1 MRRGWPRSAA
11 WNPVVVKMP
20 APIMFAMTRAIADLI
35 PMCRVSPL
43 RLSVPRSMS
52 LLPPWVRVP

>member
-1 MRRGWPRSAA
+1 MGWPRSAA

-35 PMCRVSPL
+35 PVCRVRTL
-43 RLSVPRSMS
+43 WLSVWRLI
-52 LLPPWVRVP
+52 LLPLTVVRVL